1 MMRMFKDHKVS
12 VSQLL
17 AFIPEPYLEQ
27 LSLQN
32 KVDRYAK
39 VLHGRKLFYL
49 LLYGMLENERLS
61 QRSLEDTFNGMPAF
75 MQRVSGKS
83 TC

>member
-1 MMRMFKDHKVS
+1 MSMFKDYKLS

-39 VLHGRKLFYL
+39 VLHGRKLFCL